1 MYRARDTRLGRSV
14 AVKVVKASGTRDPAL
29 RERFEREARAI
40 SALDHPHICPL
51 YDVGQDAGVEFLVMP
66 CLEGE
71 TLASR
76 LHTGAL
82 PLDRAVAIATQIADA
97 LDRAHRAGFVHRD
110 LKPANIMLTK
120 GSGARHGEVHA
131 TLLDFGLAKL
141 TASPV
146 ALNPSLA
153 ATQPP
158 QENLTGDATLVGT
171 LQYMAPE
178 QIEGKPID
186 ARADLFALGAI
197 LHEMITGR
205 PAFAAASP
213 ASLIAAILAH
223 DPTPLSATCTSVS
236 LALDATVQRCLAKSP
251 DDRFQ
256 SASDLRFALQ
266 TLGHEHPHGADVG
279 PHRSR
284 RNLPVR
290 AVLTVAGAITL
301 AGIGWMVTRPLS
313 SVRASVPRLLNSLQV
328 TNAVGVEDYAAWS
341 PDGRTLAYAA
351 DPSGG
356 LFESNWDI
364 WVVQPG
370 GTQSLNRTPDSSADD
385 RFPSWSPDGT
395 LLAFWSNRDGGGCY
409 VMPALAG
416 SPRRIAE
423 ASPRD
428 PNPPAWS
435 ADGSQLAC
443 VTLDG
448 ADIYATIHTLRGGSS
463 RRVALPGRPVSR
475 RLFMAWSPD
484 QRFMAYI
491 DTPPGLTSDATQLWV
506 LRLGDGKAFPVTEGR
521 SRTWSPSWSPQSD
534 AIYFV
539 SNLEGA
545 MDLWQQALAADGVP
559 DGPPVRVTTGIG
571 MRAASLSPDGSKV
584 VYSQGRKIANVWRV
598 PIPASGQG
606 TWADAHQ
613 VTFDQAYVEFL
624 SVAPDGKRLIVTSDR
639 SGNPDLWQLSV
650 DGGELQPIVADP
662 APDWDGTW
670 SPDGRYIAFFSYR
683 SGNRDLWRVAV
694 NGGPAEQLTDHPGPR
709 PVAQLVAG
717 RTDNRVYVQSGRQGR
732 HLAAADWRRATA
744 TSADIS
750 SDARTAVVAGRTVVG
765 GALRRR

>member
-1 MYRARDTRLGRSV
+1 VSVLCAISTTEDIPRRGCVSCCRGIASWIGREAEVLAGSRGDVYLPTVGTRGQVSVRLGLCAVNRGSGPRSDRR
-14 AVKVVKASGTRDPAL
+14 RDL
-29 RERFEREARAI
+29 DRNSFGARSHAR
-40 SALDHPHICPL
+40 PL

-76 LHTGAL
+76 LDKGAL
-82 PLDRAVAIATQIADA
+82 SLERAVAIATQIADA

-158 QENLTGDATLVGT
+158 PQANLTGDATLVGT

-178 QIEGKPID
+178 QIEGKPVD

-213 ASLIAAILAH
+213 ASVIAAILAH
-223 DPTPLSATCTSVS
+223 DPPPLSATATSVS
-236 LALDATVQRCLAKSP
+236 PALDATVQRCLAKSA

-266 TLGHEHPHGADVG
+266 TLGHEPPHGADVG
-279 PHRSR
+279 PHRGR
-284 RNLPVR
+284 RTLPVS

-301 AGIGWMVTRPLS
+301 AGIGWMVTRPRS
-313 SVRASVPRLLNSLQV
+313 YVPASVPSLLNPLQV
-328 TNAVGVEDYAAWS
+328 TNAVGVEDDAAWS

-351 DPSGG
+351 NPSGG
-356 LFESNWDI
+356 IEAGNWDI

-370 GTQSLNRTPDSSADD
+370 GTQSLNRTPDSAADD
-385 RFPSWSPDGT
+385 RFPAWSPDGK

-409 VMPALAG
+409 VMPTLAG

-423 ASPRD
+423 ASLQD

-435 ADGSQLAC
+435 ADGNQLAC

-448 ADIYATIHTLRGGSS
+448 TDVYATIHTLRGGSS
-463 RRVALPGRPVSR
+463 RRVALPGPVKSR
-475 RLFMAWSPD
+475 RLF
-484 QRFMAYI
+484 Q
-491 DTPPGLTSDATQLWV
+491 
-506 LRLGDGKAFPVTEGR
+506 
-521 SRTWSPSWSPQSD
+521 
-534 AIYFV
+534 
-539 SNLEGA
+539 
-545 MDLWQQALAADGVP
+545 
-559 DGPPVRVTTGIG
+559 
-571 MRAASLSPDGSKV
+571 
-584 VYSQGRKIANVWRV
+584 
-598 PIPASGQG
+598 
-606 TWADAHQ
+606 
-613 VTFDQAYVEFL
+613 
-624 SVAPDGKRLIVTSDR
+624 
-639 SGNPDLWQLSV
+639 
-650 DGGELQPIVADP
+650 IVADP
-662 APDWDGTW
+662 APDWGGTW

-694 NGGPAEQLTDHPGPR
+694 NGGPAEQLTDHPAPDLLPNWAPDGQTIAFLSSRADRAGIWLLPTGGGQPR
-709 PVAQLVAG
+709 PVPTSEEMLGPQWSPDGRWLAVLSVALELWRISPTGADPEVRLVDQVRAIG
-717 RTDNRVYVQSGRQGR
+717 WSHDSRSIYFTGQGTRQNTVFAVPTDGGPERALVDLSGRRGMIGDIATDGPN
-732 HLAAADWRRATA
+732 LFFTWEENLGDLWVAD
-744 TSADIS
+744 
-750 SDARTAVVAGRTVVG
+750 VVQAPPHSR
-765 GALRRR
+765 